1 MHMAVLHRSRLPNAI
16 TVARMVMAPA
26 VFLLM
31 FEPEFTPRFIAF
43 WLFVVAGV
51 SDLVDGNLARK
62 YGWISDFGKLV
73 DPIADKLLLV
83 ATFVPFYVISH
94 RPDAV
99 PIPIWRTLPLWVVLV
114 VFGREVLIT
123 IIRAIAA
130 KRGLVI
136 PAGKAGKQKALSQ
149 NVFIGTAIAWYAL
162 QSAAREHGWAGPD
175 WTAWQVFHGTVL
187 VVTLTLAV
195 ALTIYSLVVYLWG
208 WRSLVRQVA

>member
-1 MHMAVLHRSRLPNAI
+1 MSMLHRSTLPNAI
-16 TVARMVMAPA
+16 TVARILMAPA
-26 VFLLM
+26 VFFLM
-31 FEPEFTPRFIAF
+31 FEPDFGARFIAF

-62 YGWISDFGKLV
+62 YGWTSDFGKLV

-83 ATFVPFYVISH
+83 ATFIPFYIISH

-99 PIPIWRTLPLWVVLV
+99 PIPLWRTLPLWVLLV

-123 IIRAIAA
+123 LIRALAA
-130 KRGLVI
+130 RRGIVI

-149 NVFIGTAIAWYAL
+149 NVFIGTAICWYAL
-162 QSAAREHGWAGPD
+162 QSAAREHGWGGPD

-187 VVTLTLAV
+187 VITLGLAL
-195 ALTIYSLVVYLWG
+195 ALTVYSLFVYLWG
-208 WRSLVRQVA
+208 WRSIMRQSLA